1 MAAYWQIVFKDLT
14 CCRTLCPQWFR
25 LISSWVACKQDALS
39 RKRIYFSFQYFHGNC
54 WLDWSYLEG
63 NASCR
68 AGRNLWML
76 QQPKRMCFLNVCW
89 LVDWYHVQATP
100 LPNWPRTSMDV
111 HNGEKIW
118 KKFSRVKQPQHEPT
132 WWSRSSR
139 VPSGNLHPDET
150 SDSSAWH
157 FSISPC

>member
-118 KKFSRVKQPQHEPT
+118 KKFSRVKQP
-132 WWSRSSR
+132 
-139 VPSGNLHPDET
+139 
-150 SDSSAWH
+150 SSADLH
-157 FSISPC
+157 VYPVEISTLMRPLIHQHGTSAFHLVNCR